1 MTGKDLPPRA
11 RIDEEDLDAA
21 VDGLL
26 SELVRHE
33 RSLELLALKDR
44 IEAMSL
50 AELVKHVHD
59 MLLST
64 SAEMSRELQALRWEA
79 FGSIIDDLTGRSQG
93 PPRNRED
100 GIEHLREF
108 AYNYELNEVLNR
120 PAPERSGFRDELRRR
135 YR

>member
-1 MTGKDLPPRA
+1 
-11 RIDEEDLDAA
+11 
-21 VDGLL
+21 
-26 SELVRHE
+26 
-33 RSLELLALKDR
+33 
-44 IEAMSL
+44 MSL

-108 AYNYELNEVLNR
+108 AYNYELNEGLNR